1 MIGIFDSGVGG
12 LTAYREL
19 ARLLPRAD
27 ILYLADRK
35 NAPYGTKE
43 KDELISLVRR
53 DIQRLRA
60 LGAEKILVACCTAST
75 VCSFIPRE
83 EALGVIPII
92 LPTARIS
99 AARSEKIAVIATKYT
114 VNSQEF
120 TKQIRSLNERASVT
134 EIEAGRLVSLVESGA
149 RDGRL
154 DRAAEEYLDALA
166 EKIAKAGADTLI
178 FGCTHF
184 THVEGELK
192 SRLPH
197 ISTLHPSRIGAAAL
211 ASLPFVGMGRG
222 KRIYTE

>member
-12 LTAYREL
+12 LTAFKEL
-19 ARLLPRAD
+19 ERLLPRAD

-43 KDELISLVRR
+43 KEELLSLVRR

-75 VCSFIPRE
+75 VCPLLPE
-83 EALGVIPII
+83 NETEGVIPII
-92 LPTARIS
+92 LPTARIA

-114 VNSQEF
+114 TDSQEF

-134 EIEAGRLVSLVESGA
+134 EIEAGRLVSLVECGA

-154 DRAAEEYLDALA
+154 DRAAGKYLDALA
-166 EKIAKAGADTLI
+166 EKISETEADTLI

-192 SRLPH
+192 ARLPH
-197 ISTLHPSRIGAAAL
+197 VSTLHPSRIGAATL
-211 ASLPFVGMGRG
+211 ASLPLVGKGQG